1 MLRTEGQ
8 QSYDENKNTYKLTA
22 KKFKQLIKKWARN
35 FNRNFSKDI
44 QMATQAHENML
55 TIIREMQIKTRKYH
69 LTLIRILAVERAKK

>member
-1 MLRTEGQ
+1 MMKT
-8 QSYDENKNTYKLTA
+8 KNTYKLTA
-22 KKFKQLIKKWARN
+22 KKFKLIKKWARN

-69 LTLIRILAVERAKK
+69 LTLIRILTVERAKK